1 MTKRLVL
8 TLIVVLGICVDSYSQ
23 LVIGKSAGQ
32 IITEKAV
39 CRSVIVIKQS
49 YQVKNKKNG
58 KVYGRNGRSEF
69 GHFYSLGV
77 KTEAGLVLTEGAL
90 KPWMYDTAYKKVEEN
105 YEPVV
110 SLTEIRD
117 IEVEG
122 NVKFKQLPL
131 KIDRNQPEGVW
142 IANSDSIVPYAME
155 LDNAVGSK
163 DGWLIWYVAQKDL
176 DTTPEGKVVVKTI
189 SKKVDI
195 SGNGEDMD
203 IESPDGGN
211 NILGAIYV
219 CPTYLGGGHIA
230 YKLCGVAIKNDS
242 QWKLR
247 IPFVNY
253 TFEKTSKE
261 KVVEPA
267 IPQTEVSDETEQE
280 DVELT
285 PIEKGKKRKK

>member
-39 CRSVIVIKQS
+39 CGSVIVIKQS

-105 YEPVV
+105 YEPVI
-110 SLTEIRD
+110 SLTEVRD
-117 IEVEG
+117 IEG
-122 NVKFKQLPL
+122 DGKVKFRQLPL

-142 IANSDSIVPYAME
+142 IANNDSIVPYAME
-155 LDNAVGSK
+155 LDNAAGSK

-176 DTTPEGKVVVKTI
+176 DTAPEGKVVLNTI

-195 SGNGEDMD
+195 SSNGEEID

-219 CPTYLGGGHIA
+219 CPVYLGGGHIA
-230 YKLCGVAIKNDS
+230 YKLGGVAIKNES

-247 IPFVNY
+247 IPFINY
-253 TFEKTSKE
+253 TPEKTSKE
-261 KVVEPA
+261 NAVEQND
-267 IPQTEVSDETEQE
+267 PQTEVSDEKEQE